1 MAAPHLV
8 PHAAA
13 SFVPSQTCQMPS
25 FLHLTLLSLCGN
37 RSHSGLEREVLP
49 DVRLFG
55 QQASR
60 RGLSP
65 AFYVTAGPVPCACLV
80 VSCHGGFSGSRLAPN
95 TAGVVIAAQ
104 LLPGRSVEVLG
115 WPWGAE

>member
-1 MAAPHLV
+1 MAAPHWV

-13 SFVPSQTCQMPS
+13 RLVPSQTCLTPS
-25 FLHLTLLSLCGN
+25 FLHITLLLLCGS
-37 RSHSGLEREVLP
+37 RSHSGPEREV
-49 DVRLFG
+49 LFG

-95 TAGVVIAAQ
+95 TAGVAIAAQ

-115 WPWGAE
+115 WPWGAEWRGH